1 MAQKFIADSDAIFL
15 NDKPIIYSGFISSFA
30 VAPDTLTIYAAS
42 SLPYLRKY
50 VKTYDD
56 VTRLFNWV
64 LDESFKFVSLNVS
77 QFLTGLLLNGADLY
91 ISTSNN
97 NGVSKILK
105 VNAEN
110 GNQILSV
117 ETGENISE
125 IYSTINAGLS
135 NMTIG
140 NGDYLYV
147 ANTGNFNSGRSI
159 HRVGLQAGLE
169 STEDWITNLTLAPIQ
184 LGVYDNYLC
193 VLGAEFFS
201 GEKIVEVFSLDE
213 GLLVYTLKLH
223 ESDNLSLGLSLVES
237 FISLIGNNNF
247 TYYTF
252 DLSKVISGTTE
263 VLEPIIDI

>member
-1 MAQKFIADSDAIFL
+1 MAQKFIAGSNAIFL
-15 NDKPIIYSGFISSFA
+15 NDKPIIYSGLVSSIA

-50 VKTYDD
+50 VKTYDV
-56 VTRLFNWV
+56 VTDLINWV

-77 QFLTGLLLNGADLY
+77 QFPTGLLLNGADLY

-97 NGVSKILK
+97 KNVSKILK
-105 VNAEN
+105 VNAKN

-125 IYSTINAGLS
+125 IYSTYNAGLT
-135 NMTIG
+135 NMIIG

-159 HRVGLQAGLE
+159 HRVGLQAGLAN
-169 STEDWITNLTLAPIQ
+169 TEDWITNLTLAPIQ

-193 VLGAEFFS
+193 VLETDLFS

-213 GLLVYTLKLH
+213 GLLVYTLELH
-223 ESDNLSLGLSLVES
+223 ESKYLTLGLSLIES
-237 FISLIGNNNF
+237 FLSLIDNNNI

-252 DLSKVISGTTE
+252 DLSEVISGTTE
-263 VLEPIIDI
+263 VLKPITT